1 LAKPARQGRTR
12 SPSRFLLFE
21 QAWVLTG
28 GVMASHKTSG
38 FMGAMKKADLKG
50 LGQGVNFP

>member
-21 QAWVLTG
+21 QTLVLTG
-28 GVMASHKTSG
+28 GVMASHKAGG
-38 FMGAMKKADLKG
+38 FMGAVKKAGLKG